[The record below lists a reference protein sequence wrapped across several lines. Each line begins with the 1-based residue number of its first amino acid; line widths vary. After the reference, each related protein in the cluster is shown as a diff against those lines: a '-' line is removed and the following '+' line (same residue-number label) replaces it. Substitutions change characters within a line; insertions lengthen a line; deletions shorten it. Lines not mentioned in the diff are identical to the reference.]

1 MGTQGRRRHID
12 VGVMLRRLTDVGMAS
27 AKRPV
32 ATMPCEIQGTQLH
45 NILHRSR
52 QLVTAKHA
60 NETRDGTSDQN
71 RSIYWSSP
79 TRLYIPIQKK
89 KK

>member
-32 ATMPCEIQGTQLH
+32 ATMPCEIQGKNSKNPITQYLA
-45 NILHRSR
+45 
-52 QLVTAKHA
+52 QVKTACHSKTC
-60 NETRDGTSDQN
+60 E
-71 RSIYWSSP
+71 
-79 TRLYIPIQKK
+79 
-89 KK
+89 